1 MTLRTGLSRSFFPAL
16 LAAALL
22 TTPAFAELPL
32 PQLAAVY
39 PAMDEAATAPVTE
52 LRFDYAVEVHL
63 FNVQMATIIDDRVQ
77 SYTLFAAN
85 GAYLRGKTFV
95 FPLQQPLTRD
105 GTYRIQVM
113 AQAIDNGRS
122 QSSSYEF
129 TIGSPDTPEE

>member
-1 MTLRTGLSRSFFPAL
+1 MITLNPFRKWISPAL
-16 LAAALL
+16 LAAASL
-22 TTPAFAELPL
+22 TSPVSAELPL
-32 PQLAAVY
+32 PQLVSVY
-39 PAMDEAATAPVTE
+39 PAMEEAANAPVSE
-52 LRFDYAVEVHL
+52 LRFDYADDVHL
-63 FNVQMATIIDDRVQ
+63 FNVQLATIIDDKVQ
-77 SYTLFAAN
+77 VYTLFAAN